1 MCPVPTKHKCLWSE
15 LTKTV
20 EQFNII
26 IVIPVVSCEKVEV
39 FLILNDMN
47 NDLGTQLCKTRICLN
62 VVSNIHPLVRRDLC
76 RVICPLA
83 NVLFCPFMLELENL
97 LSFILILVIKD
108 NTSTVYRLQVN
119 DRLWAFIDFVNDRL
133 QINPAI
139 KCDVRMM
146 STSPKILLDKE
157 EFFIETFL

>member
-1 MCPVPTKHKCLWSE
+1 MM
-15 LTKTV
+15 
-20 EQFNII
+20 I
-26 IVIPVVSCEKVEV
+26 IVVPVVSCEKVEV

-97 LSFILILVIKD
+97 LSCILNLVIKD
-108 NTSTVYRLQVN
+108 LTTMCPVQCLT
-119 DRLWAFIDFVNDRL
+119 
-133 QINPAI
+133 INVP
-139 KCDVRMM
+139 MM
-146 STSPKILLDKE
+146 
-157 EFFIETFL
+157 IESDATYGYLTWDTKTNKTETNNG